1 MTASPPGASSRLLDS
16 GELTRTVRRL
26 AHEVR
31 ERHPGL
37 VGVLLAA
44 VCEGGVP
51 LGRRLRADL
60 AELGEPEPPLLAL
73 DVRDYRDDRPR
84 PARPVAGALSA
95 VPPDGR
101 GGVPT
106 PARVEA
112 AIVVLVDD
120 VIHTGR
126 TLRAALD
133 LLADHGRPA
142 AVEPLVLV
150 DRGHRELPL
159 RATYVGR
166 NLPVATGAWVE
177 VLWDPSGPG
186 VWLVEPQPA
195 SLRGGGPSA

>member
-1 MTASPPGASSRLLDS
+1 
-16 GELTRTVRRL
+16 E
-26 AHEVR
+26 
-31 ERHPGL
+31 
-37 VGVLLAA
+37 
-44 VCEGGVP
+44 
-51 LGRRLRADL
+51 L

-84 PARPVAGALSA
+84 PARPVAGALRR
-95 VPPDGR
+95 VPPAGR
-101 GGVPT
+101 DGVPT
-106 PARVEA
+106 PVRVEA

-142 AVEPLVLV
+142 AVEPLVLA

-166 NLPVATGAWVE
+166 NLPVAAGAWVE
-177 VLWDPSGPG
+177 VRWDPSGAG

-195 SLRGGGPSA
+195 SLRGGEPVS